1 MSLVVSGLLNKQVA
15 DVLGTAEKTI
25 KVHRGHV
32 MEKMKADSLAELVRM
47 ADRLGLSPKLSA

>member
-32 MEKMKADSLAELVRM
+32 MEKMQAQSLSHLVRM
-47 ADRLGLSPKLSA
+47 ALAAGLDPGEQ